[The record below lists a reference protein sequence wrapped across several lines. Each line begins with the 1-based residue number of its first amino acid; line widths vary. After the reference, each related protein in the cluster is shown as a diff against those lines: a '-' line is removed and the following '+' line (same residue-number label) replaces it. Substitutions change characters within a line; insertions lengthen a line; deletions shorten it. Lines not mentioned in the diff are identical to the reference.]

1 MLSSCAKVG
10 RYAFIATTL
19 APNPTFANM
28 ARSADKGHIGDVEG
42 RRRNSI
48 AHVDPKPAKRRR
60 VTLRFGA
67 TSEVFAEQGEGYKRD
82 GAYGGS
88 QSHP

>member
-1 MLSSCAKVG
+1 
-10 RYAFIATTL
+10 
-19 APNPTFANM
+19 M

-67 TSEVFAEQGEGYKRD
+67 TSEVFAEQGEGSTREMERTMVRNPTHRD
-82 GAYGGS
+82 DS
-88 QSHP
+88 QCLKGDRQ